1 MRWFP
6 IGALAAL
13 AAAPACAQ
21 QTFADGR
28 VGDPVRGQALY
39 QGCMACHSIDD
50 NDIGPRHRGVVGR
63 RAASLPDYAYSAALR
78 ASDITWTPA
87 NIDRW
92 LTNPQAMVPGAKMF
106 FSVSNP
112 QSRADIIAYLAT
124 QR

>member
-21 QTFADGR
+21 QTFTDGR